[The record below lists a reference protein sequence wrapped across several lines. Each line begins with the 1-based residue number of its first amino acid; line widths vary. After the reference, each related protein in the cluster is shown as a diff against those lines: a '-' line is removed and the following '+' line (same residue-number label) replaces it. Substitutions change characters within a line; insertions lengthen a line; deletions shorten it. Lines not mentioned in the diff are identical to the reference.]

1 MSRRCHPVGK
11 WIDRLNEC
19 AVALA
24 QVALLILLLF
34 TTYAVIAR
42 YFFRSPSIYATE
54 VCVYLLL
61 LSTWFSVG
69 YIHRQDRHV
78 RVDVFQVVMR
88 PSWRR
93 CANVISGVCIV
104 LFCVVLVWAGYMV
117 AETAYLRNYRSTSV
131 LRFPLWITYGLI
143 PVGGLLLGLTALQ
156 RLFGCESASQDS
168 EQQKEA

>member
-1 MSRRCHPVGK
+1 MSRRCHHVGK
-11 WIDRLNEC
+11 WVDRLNEC
-19 AVALA
+19 AVTLA
-24 QVALLILLLF
+24 QAALLILLAF

-61 LSTWFSVG
+61 LSTWFSIG

-78 RVDVFQVVMR
+78 RVDVFHVLFK

-93 CANVISGVCIV
+93 CANVISGLCIV

-143 PVGGLLLGLTALQ
+143 PIGGLLLGLTALQ
-156 RLFGCESASQDS
+156 RLFGRDTPDDV
-168 EQQKEA
+168 EQQKDA